1 MNAAPSLFS
10 RRSSFKL
17 DERDIYFQLFN
28 VLGIDKTILTTLAF
42 QDVDKDTCVRLIDV
56 SIGFAR
62 DYLGRSYQ
70 VADRQG
76 CERISS
82 SEVRVPDIYKTVWE
96 KYKEIG
102 LCGISA
108 PLEYGG
114 LGTPY
119 VVNQAV
125 YSVLYGADPSFCI
138 YPGFNIGAVYL
149 LQKYGTEEQKRN
161 FCRPLVDATMTA
173 SMVMSEPDAGS
184 DVGSIRTKA
193 VREEGGRYRIQGNK
207 IFISSGMHDLTDNIV
222 YFVLARLEDAP
233 SGTQGLSCFVV
244 TKYRLNDDGS
254 PGEYNNV
261 GCEGVEKKMGLRGNA
276 TVQLSFGQQGPCY
289 GALLGGSENT
299 GLSQLMF
306 LMNLARVATGTYAL
320 GLASSAYYS
329 AVDYAGQRI
338 QGTSIRGIAS
348 PKAQRLP
355 IIEHL
360 DVKRMLLDMKAK
372 VEGMRSLVLKAANY
386 LSLAMTLFGEAAED
400 KALRRRYEALADLLI
415 PVVKAYCSDQAW
427 LVCETAIQV
436 HGGYGYISDF
446 PVEQN
451 CRDVKIMSIWEGTNY
466 LQAADLVR
474 SKLSLGKTS
483 RSFGFLKEEIAR
495 FLEQKPLYPE
505 LAGQFD
511 LLGAAQADIDAALA
525 NFGRW
530 LSSGEMEQI
539 YLMATRFMNAFG
551 DFIVGWLLLE
561 NAAAASRAMR
571 ENDREYDANFCEG
584 KLFSMRFFFNNTLAH
599 LQSKLKA
606 ISTVD
611 EDFKRIVTDNFSR
624 PQ

>member
-1 MNAAPSLFS
+1 MSATSSLFS
-10 RRSSFKL
+10 HASSFKL

-28 VLGIDKTILTTLAF
+28 VLGVDKTIENTPASP
-42 QDVDKDTCVRLIDV
+42 DIDKDTCVKLIDA
-56 SIGFAR
+56 SIAFAR

-82 SEVRVPDIYKTVWE
+82 SEVRVPGVYRTVWE
-96 KYKEIG
+96 KYQQIG

-108 PLEYGG
+108 PIEFGG

-149 LQKYGTEEQKRN
+149 LKKYGTEEQQRN
-161 FCRPLVDATMTA
+161 FCRPLVEATLTA
-173 SMVMSEPDAGS
+173 SLVMSEPDAGS

-193 VREEGGRYRIQGNK
+193 IREDGGRYRIQGNK
-207 IFISSGMHDLTDNIV
+207 VFISSGMHDLTDNIV

-233 SGTQGLSCFVV
+233 AGTQGLSCFVV
-244 TKYRLNDDGS
+244 TKYRLNEDGS
-254 PGEYNNV
+254 PGEYNHV
-261 GCEGVEKKMGLRGNA
+261 SCGGVEKKMGLRGNA
-276 TVQLSFGQQGPCY
+276 TVQLCFGQEGPCY
-289 GALLGGSENT
+289 GALLGGSENI
-299 GLSQLMF
+299 GLSQLMM
-306 LMNLARVATGTYAL
+306 LMNLARIATGTYAL
-320 GLASSAYYS
+320 GLASSAYYC
-329 AVDYAGQRI
+329 AVEYASQRV
-338 QGTSIRGIAS
+338 QGTSVRAMAS
-348 PKAQRLP
+348 PKAPRLT

-360 DVKRMLLDMKAK
+360 DVKRMLLDMKSK
-372 VEGMRSLVLKAANY
+372 VEGMRSLVLKAAMY
-386 LSLAMTLFGEAAED
+386 LTLAMTPSGDTDEA
-400 KALRRRYEALADLLI
+400 KALRRKYEVLADLLV

-446 PVEQN
+446 PVEQY

-466 LQAADLVR
+466 LQSADLIR

-483 RSFGFLKEEIAR
+483 RGFSMLKGEISS
-495 FLEQKPLYPE
+495 FLEQKANYPE
-505 LAGQFD
+505 LAEQFD
-511 LLGAAQADIDAALA
+511 MLDAALVDVGEALA

-530 LSSGEMEQI
+530 LSAGQMEQI

-551 DFIVGWLLLE
+551 DLIVGWLLLE
-561 NAAAASRAMR
+561 NATAAQRAMR
-571 ENDREYDANFCEG
+571 EGDREYDANFCDG
-584 KLFSMRFFFNNTLAH
+584 KVFSLRFFFRNTLTH
-599 LQSKLKA
+599 LKSKLKA

-611 EDFKRIVTDNFSR
+611 EDFNRIVTDTFMR
-624 PQ
+624 PH

>member
-1 MNAAPSLFS
+1 
-10 RRSSFKL
+10 
-17 DERDIYFQLFN
+17 
-28 VLGIDKTILTTLAF
+28 
-42 QDVDKDTCVRLIDV
+42 
-56 SIGFAR
+56 
-62 DYLGRSYQ
+62 
-70 VADRQG
+70 
-76 CERISS
+76 
-82 SEVRVPDIYKTVWE
+82 
-96 KYKEIG
+96 
-102 LCGISA
+102 
-108 PLEYGG
+108 
-114 LGTPY
+114 
-119 VVNQAV
+119 
-125 YSVLYGADPSFCI
+125 
-138 YPGFNIGAVYL
+138 
-149 LQKYGTEEQKRN
+149 
-161 FCRPLVDATMTA
+161 
-173 SMVMSEPDAGS
+173 
-184 DVGSIRTKA
+184 VGSIRTKA

-495 FLEQKPLYPE
+495 FLEQEPLYPE